1 MKYRLVYTH
10 RAIKDIRRLEE
21 NVKQRIGKTLKRYAE
36 EPLKYSTKLTDPKLG
51 MYRFRIGDYRVIF
64 DIEGEEIVVLR
75 VGHRRDIYR
84 KL

>member
-10 RAIKDIRRLEE
+10 RALRDIRRLEE
-21 NVKQRIGKTLKRYAE
+21 KIKQRIGKALKRYGK
-36 EPLKYSTKLTDPKLG
+36 EPLNYASKLTDPKLG

-64 DIEGEEIVVLR
+64 DIEDEEIVVLR

-84 KL
+84 SL